1 MAVGGAMLAGEEGE
15 ESGANGRS
23 GKRALERVVVVGN
36 SEMAVDTSTTEVVGE
51 EEGSGKEVRSEGEEE
66 G

>member
-1 MAVGGAMLAGEEGE
+1 M
-15 ESGANGRS
+15 
-23 GKRALERVVVVGN
+23 VVGN

>member
-1 MAVGGAMLAGEEGE
+1 MLAGEEGE

>member
-1 MAVGGAMLAGEEGE
+1 MEEGE

>member
-1 MAVGGAMLAGEEGE
+1 MLAGEEGE

-23 GKRALERVVVVGN
+23 GKRALERMVVVGN